1 MHELMLAES
10 VVRIVEQTASRAGAS
25 KVTRVR
31 LALGALA
38 HVDADAL
45 LYCCQLVA
53 RDGPAAG
60 AEYEVE
66 RPPAEAWCANCLQL
80 VSPVAL
86 AAPCPQCGGFQLD
99 IRAGEEMQVLEI
111 AVA

>member
-10 VVRIVEQTASRAGAS
+10 VVRLVESTARQAGAER
-25 KVTRVR
+25 VTRVR

-38 HVDADAL
+38 HVDPDAL
-45 LYCCQLVA
+45 LYCCELVA

-60 AEYEVE
+60 AVYEVE
-66 RPPAEAWCANCLQL
+66 RPPAVAWCANCLTE
-80 VSPVAL
+80 VTPPAVG
-86 AAPCPQCGGFQLD
+86 APCPGCGGFQLD
-99 IRAGEEMQVLEI
+99 IRAGEEMRVIDI

>member
-10 VVRIVEQTASRAGAS
+10 VLQIVERTARQAGA
-25 KVTRVR
+25 KRVTRVR

-53 RDGPAAG
+53 RDGPAAA
-60 AEYEVE
+60 AEYQVE
-66 RPPAEAWCANCLQL
+66 SRPAEAWCANCLQL
-80 VSPVAL
+80 VTPVAL
-86 AAPCPQCGGFQLD
+86 GAPCPGCGGFALE